1 MSSASASSP
10 TVARIFARSASSIP
24 PSALA
29 VLLASL
35 VEQSIAKLLIA
46 GIILVAFALLGDSIV
61 RASPKFRAL
70 QEAHQALFEAYRHQ
84 RWAEAR
90 AVIAQARKLN
100 GAIETLY
107 DLYEQRIAHF
117 EANPPGLA
125 WNGVWYAG
133 RI

>member
-1 MSSASASSP
+1 VTFANYLQRH
-10 TVARIFARSASSIP
+10 ARHYGPAIIVGEGAQRILGDRY
-24 PSALA
+24 ALLE
-29 VLLASL
+29 VD
-35 VEQSIAKLLIA
+35 LIA
-46 GIILVAFALLGDSIV
+46 TPRHPNGSRAFALLGDSIV